1 MEENSE
7 SAESVESLTKSS
19 LLQKTGLE
27 HQWFL
32 FNKDEDQALQ
42 DSHNLHSQYQLKVV
56 SSTYSSTAGTHFW

>member
-7 SAESVESLTKSS
+7 SAESVESLTKKQPSS
-19 LLQKTGLE
+19 KD
-27 HQWFL
+27 WPRASVIL